1 MKRIIPALLSA
12 ALLVSLAA
20 CAPKAATGETVIE
33 LSDSGVTVN
42 GSPAGTAGPVA
53 AGGELI
59 YYHDGTDETY
69 GAGGET
75 DRHTAEE
82 AAAHTLVTITEP
94 GTYRVR
100 GTLTKGQLF
109 IDLGEDAKAD
119 PTAVVNLILDN
130 ADISCTV
137 APAVFF
143 YRVYECADPSVSG
156 PDVDTA
162 AAGANVILADGSEN
176 HITGSHVAKIYQPGT
191 TDKQHKY
198 DGAFYSRMTM
208 NINGEAGDA
217 SGALYITADHEG
229 LDSECH
235 LTINGG
241 CIFIDADND
250 GINTNEDGVSVT
262 TINGG
267 LLTVNG
273 GLGAEGDGI
282 DSNGYLTINGGTVW
296 ATSNETSPDGGI
308 DADCAITI
316 NGGSVSAF
324 GTRNDSVSEAG
335 IQPSMELNFAQPLPA
350 GTAIT
355 IQRRDGEPVI
365 ALELLRS
372 CQSVTLSD
380 SSLMQGETYEVL
392 INGEL
397 QTHTT
402 GSFAPRGGRPDD
414 DGRPPQEPPAAPPND
429 GQQPP
434 DLPDDA
440 ARPEP
445 PTQGEPPTGMAQPK
459 DGLHPEAPANT
470 AAASQSFT
478 LTTASVR
485 FENVAP
491 ASAE

>member
-1 MKRIIPALLSA
+1 M
-12 ALLVSLAA
+12 
-20 CAPKAATGETVIE
+20 TV
-33 LSDSGVTVN
+33 
-42 GSPAGTAGPVA
+42 
-53 AGGELI
+53 
-59 YYHDGTDETY
+59 
-69 GAGGET
+69 
-75 DRHTAEE
+75 
-82 AAAHTLVTITEP
+82 
-94 GTYRVR
+94 
-100 GTLTKGQLF
+100 
-109 IDLGEDAKAD
+109 
-119 PTAVVNLILDN
+119 
-130 ADISCTV
+130 
-137 APAVFF
+137 
-143 YRVYECADPSVSG
+143 
-156 PDVDTA
+156 
-162 AAGANVILADGSEN
+162 
-176 HITGSHVAKIYQPGT
+176 
-191 TDKQHKY
+191 
-198 DGAFYSRMTM
+198 
-208 NINGEAGDA
+208 
-217 SGALYITADHEG
+217 
-229 LDSECH
+229 
-235 LTINGG
+235 NGG

-445 PTQGEPPTGMAQPK
+445 PTQGEPPTGMAPK
-459 DGLHPEAPANT
+459 DGFHPEAPANT

>member
-42 GSPAGTAGPVA
+42 GSPAGTSGPVA

-229 LDSECH
+229 LD
-235 LTINGG
+235 
-241 CIFIDADND
+241 
-250 GINTNEDGVSVT
+250 
-262 TINGG
+262 
-267 LLTVNG
+267 
-273 GLGAEGDGI
+273 
-282 DSNGYLTINGGTVW
+282 
-296 ATSNETSPDGGI
+296 
-308 DADCAITI
+308 
-316 NGGSVSAF
+316 
-324 GTRNDSVSEAG
+324 
-335 IQPSMELNFAQPLPA
+335 
-350 GTAIT
+350 
-355 IQRRDGEPVI
+355 
-365 ALELLRS
+365 
-372 CQSVTLSD
+372 
-380 SSLMQGETYEVL
+380 
-392 INGEL
+392 
-397 QTHTT
+397 
-402 GSFAPRGGRPDD
+402 
-414 DGRPPQEPPAAPPND
+414 
-429 GQQPP
+429 
-434 DLPDDA
+434 
-440 ARPEP
+440 
-445 PTQGEPPTGMAQPK
+445 
-459 DGLHPEAPANT
+459 
-470 AAASQSFT
+470 
-478 LTTASVR
+478 
-485 FENVAP
+485 
-491 ASAE
+491 